1 MLVCWLLKALSLVLS
16 ATSNRL
22 KERWALT
29 DLDKVMQI
37 PYSGK
42 LSREKIFANARDRAF
57 HGEFFPEFVL
67 LPYLCQQKQDIRG

>member
-1 MLVCWLLKALSLVLS
+1 MYFFMLFSLLSVPMLVCWLLKALSLVLS

-29 DLDKVMQI
+29 HLDKVMQI

-42 LSREKIFANARDRAF
+42 LSLEKFFANARDRAF
-57 HGEFFPEFVL
+57 R
-67 LPYLCQQKQDIRG
+67 K